1 MEKESKVVK
10 KKRIA
15 ENGNGNEIDSV
26 VGNGKGLGNSAPRAR
41 MAIKI
46 WTGMKKEIG
55 GNGGDDDIDGA

>member
-26 VGNGKGLGNSAPRAR
+26 VGNGKGLGNNPPLGQEWQS
-41 MAIKI
+41 KF
-46 WTGMKKEIG
+46 GQE
-55 GNGGDDDIDGA
+55 